1 MAEDIKL
8 QSAKHQPGLPY
19 YAYAELNANESALFH
34 WQGQSLEL
42 LNPSHEELAAWRAL
56 AGQVPNRTAPC
67 RLQTPVGAGWS
78 LLHHERGHGLCLAT
92 CTQSNGHLPADLA
105 PELAMV
111 SSLAL
116 TALQARA
123 QREELTRQRHEQERL
138 VRQERLRAQADLIRS
153 FSHDFNNLLG
163 TILLRAEMGLG
174 ASSEEAQAALTG
186 IGRAA
191 TDGARLVQH
200 LADFSGSRPD
210 PDQDLLDVGELVHS
224 LALEVWDTLGQA
236 GPRIAAGPDLQLAC
250 AADLHVLA
258 SPRDVREILVCL
270 LSNAREAVAG
280 NGKVKVEVKRE
291 RKQAMVR
298 VSDSGPGLAPD
309 AVEQAL
315 EPFFTTKGREHL
327 GLGLSVAH
335 GIVTRSGGKLTLGK
349 SDLGGLAAT
358 FALPLADLRA
368 VRRELRGRDE
378 DEPQVMRNLNI
389 LVVDD
394 EPGMRETLALSL
406 ETLGHRVVQAVDGR
420 QTLSL
425 LRYHEGF
432 DALVLDLVMPE
443 VDGWEVA
450 YFSRK
455 LQPQAAVLLL
465 TGWGESIGEQNDGR
479 VDAVLAKPVTM
490 RDLNQAIARTVAR
503 RQPQRQSATTAAR

>member
-1 MAEDIKL
+1 
-8 QSAKHQPGLPY
+8 
-19 YAYAELNANESALFH
+19 
-34 WQGQSLEL
+34 
-42 LNPSHEELAAWRAL
+42 
-56 AGQVPNRTAPC
+56 
-67 RLQTPVGAGWS
+67 
-78 LLHHERGHGLCLAT
+78 
-92 CTQSNGHLPADLA
+92 
-105 PELAMV
+105 
-111 SSLAL
+111 
-116 TALQARA
+116 
-123 QREELTRQRHEQERL
+123 
-138 VRQERLRAQADLIRS
+138 
-153 FSHDFNNLLG
+153 
-163 TILLRAEMGLG
+163 
-174 ASSEEAQAALTG
+174 
-186 IGRAA
+186 
-191 TDGARLVQH
+191 
-200 LADFSGSRPD
+200 
-210 PDQDLLDVGELVHS
+210 
-224 LALEVWDTLGQA
+224 
-236 GPRIAAGPDLQLAC
+236 
-250 AADLHVLA
+250 
-258 SPRDVREILVCL
+258 
-270 LSNAREAVAG
+270 
-280 NGKVKVEVKRE
+280 VEVKRE
-291 RKQAMVR
+291 RKQALVR

-309 AVEQAL
+309 AMQQAL

-378 DEPQVMRNLNI
+378 DEPQVLRNLNI

-450 YFSRK
+450 YFARK

-465 TGWGESIGEQNDGR
+465 TGWGESIGERNDGR

-503 RQPQRQSATTAAR
+503 RQPNRQPAATAR